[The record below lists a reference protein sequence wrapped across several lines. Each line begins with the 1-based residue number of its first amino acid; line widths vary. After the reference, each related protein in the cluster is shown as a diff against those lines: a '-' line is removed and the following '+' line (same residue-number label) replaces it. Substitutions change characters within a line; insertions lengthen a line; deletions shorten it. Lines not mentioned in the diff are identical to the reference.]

1 MIRLAKILDHIR
13 ISKNIQR
20 KNLIKFLGMKEAE
33 YTAMLC
39 GWTQLNLR
47 KIKMICEFIDL
58 KFDDYDPLIQRLER
72 EKLFYTLKSLRHF
85 KDLDDP
91 AIQAITDAIYF
102 KVEGSLFNHM
112 LYSAVLDKIYAV
124 PQEIRIA
131 IEEIRTSKNRRSE
144 Q

>member
-1 MIRLAKILDHIR
+1 
-13 ISKNIQR
+13 
-20 KNLIKFLGMKEAE
+20 MKEAE

-58 KFDDYDPLIQRLER
+58 KIDDYDPLIQRLER